1 MWTFGIKSPIVL
13 QLHIYNNFK
22 HFKPAHKFYPFIRE
36 RRKILMDDTN
46 FHDAKAYYEYS
57 ENVFRI
63 SNSGYFTMKE
73 SLTFY
78 FSQKMSNK
86 WNNPIEIGAFF

>member
-1 MWTFGIKSPIVL
+1 
-13 QLHIYNNFK
+13 
-22 HFKPAHKFYPFIRE
+22 
-36 RRKILMDDTN
+36 MDDTN